1 MESIKIAYS
10 ALQNSQRAIATTS
23 HNIANANTEGYS
35 RQRVELATKPPEVHG
50 GQFYGTGAFV
60 DRVRRLADQFIE
72 TQMREVGAESGRLKV
87 FNDFTGRVDNLLAED
102 STSIGTAIQDFFNAI
117 EALNVDPA
125 SVPLRQELMSRA
137 ENLAGR
143 FDILDTRMEGLTQ
156 EIGNR
161 VRANVDEINA
171 LSSSIAEMNRKISVA
186 ASQIGGAPPGDLV
199 DARGVLI
206 QKLATL
212 TGGSV
217 IDAGNHVVNV
227 FAGSGVNLVVGGH
240 SERLVAVDDPFDP
253 SKVSIAL
260 ANNGNPIDVSHLLGK
275 GEIGGLLT
283 ASRDLIEPVR
293 NELGQLALTLADAV
307 NTQHAKGMDLNGQL
321 GGNFF
326 SVGEARTFARD
337 SNTGNGVLTA
347 TITDSRQVTAAD
359 YELYFDGANYTLTR
373 LSDRQNQVFATLPA
387 SVDGFELALT
397 GVVAAGDSFRI
408 RPTVGAARAFGLE
421 INDLSKLALA
431 SPLRSE
437 ASLTNTGTIKAAAP
451 NATDATNP
459 ALMNSVELRFTAAN
473 TFDVFDTNSGAT
485 LATGVAYTDGMTVAY
500 NGWQMQL
507 GGLPATGDVLTL
519 SRNTSGV
526 GDNRNGTAL
535 AALQNQLIVG
545 GKASFSSDY
554 GSLVSRVG
562 NITRQAQISFDSQQ
576 TLFQQTQDRRD
587 SISGV
592 NLDEEAIDLTRYQQ
606 TYNAAAQMIATS
618 NQLFNSIL
626 SIFR

>member
-10 ALQNSQRAIATTS
+10 ALQTSQRAIATTS

-60 DRVRRLADQFIE
+60 ERVQRLADQFIE
-72 TQMREVGAESGRLKV
+72 TQMREVGAENGRLNV
-87 FNDFTGRVDNLLAED
+87 FTDFTARIDNLLAQD

-143 FDILDTRMEGLTQ
+143 FGILDTRMEGLTQ
-156 EIGNR
+156 EINNR
-161 VRANVDEINA
+161 IRANVEEINT
-171 LSSSIAEMNRKISVA
+171 LSTGIAEMNRKIAVS

-212 TGGSV
+212 TGGAV
-217 IDAGNHVVNV
+217 VDTGNHMVNV
-227 FAGSGVNLVVGGH
+227 FAGSGVNLVVGSH
-240 SERLVAVDDPFDP
+240 SERLVAIENPFDP
-253 SKVSIAL
+253 SKSAIAL
-260 ANNGNPIDVSHLLGK
+260 ANNGTPINVTHLLGK
-275 GEIGGLLT
+275 GEIGGLMT

-307 NTQHAKGMDLNGQL
+307 NEQHAKGMDLNGQF
-321 GGNFF
+321 GGTFF
-326 SVGEARTFARD
+326 KLGEAQTFTRGT
-337 SNTGNGVLTA
+337 NTGTGAVTA
-347 TITDSRQVTAAD
+347 TITDTRQITASD
-359 YELYFDGANYTLTR
+359 YELYYDGTNYTLTR
-373 LSDRQNQVFATLPA
+373 LADNQNQIFATLPA
-387 SVDGFELALT
+387 SADGFELTLT
-397 GVVAAGDSFRI
+397 GVVAAGDAFRI
-408 RPTVGAARAFGLE
+408 RPAVGASRAFGLE
-421 INDLSKLALA
+421 VNDLNKIALA
-431 SPLRSE
+431 SPLRSD
-437 ASLTNTGTIKAAAP
+437 ASLSNTGSVKATAP
-451 NATDATNP
+451 GVTDATHPN
-459 ALMNSVELRFTAAN
+459 LLNTVELRFTTAN
-473 TFDVFDTNSGAT
+473 TFDVLDTTSGAT
-485 LATGVAYTDGMTVAY
+485 LAAGLAFSDGMTLAY
-500 NGWQMQL
+500 NGWQTQL
-507 GGLPATGDVLTL
+507 SGIAAPGDAVTL
-519 SRNTSGV
+519 ARNTSGV
-526 GDNRNGTAL
+526 GDNKNGTAL

-545 GKASFSSDY
+545 GKATFSSDY

-562 NITRQAQISFDSQQ
+562 NITRQAQISLESQQ
-576 TLFQQTQDRRD
+576 TLLQQTQDRRD
-587 SISGV
+587 SVSGV
-592 NLDEEAIDLTRYQQ
+592 NLDEEAINLTRYQQ